1 MKNAL
6 KLKKKKIQFELKML
20 EPELQGKSK
29 PKSLLLDSSKT
40 FDLTEHIRLV
50 PPFQEKEVDK

>member
-1 MKNAL
+1 MK
-6 KLKKKKIQFELKML
+6 EL
-20 EPELQGKSK
+20 ELQGKSK